1 MLRRIGK
8 LLSHPAFRAEPFAVL
23 ARAATWAGCVAT
35 GHRPV
40 FTLTSS
46 GERLRVPADMR
57 YTSVATFLL
66 RDWTEPEL
74 RQLCSWMSVPIS
86 GSSV

>member
-40 FTLTSS
+40 FTHTSS

-57 YTSVATFLL
+57 YTTVATFLL
-66 RDWTEPEL
+66 RRVTET
-74 RQLCSWMSVPIS
+74 
-86 GSSV
+86 